1 MRDSFRNPWGPQGP
15 ICNFLSPGLSF
26 LLLPSRLFLL
36 PIFASSF
43 SLSLRFLPTCARAP
57 SGVRLVRD
65 GAAVASRR
73 RGAEATAVQRYGRAA
88 AERGDAWVRWRGGR
102 RWDPLRLG
110 ARGGGDGGLEMAGKA
125 KTEGVGAEEL
135 ECGEAGRRRLP
146 GLATG
151 IKGGGGGGQGAPWGG
166 ARAGPVW
173 LCAATA
179 KIGGKGGEGRRRG
192 SDGDGKGEGRSGP
205 RWLP

>member
-1 MRDSFRNPWGPQGP
+1 
-15 ICNFLSPGLSF
+15 
-26 LLLPSRLFLL
+26 
-36 PIFASSF
+36 
-43 SLSLRFLPTCARAP
+43 
-57 SGVRLVRD
+57 VRLVRD

-135 ECGEAGRRRLP
+135 ACGEAGRRRLP
-146 GLATG
+146 GLAANRHDRRHG
-151 IKGGGGGGQGAPWGG
+151 WGG
-166 ARAGPVW
+166 KPQRQ
-173 LCAATA
+173 
-179 KIGGKGGEGRRRG
+179 
-192 SDGDGKGEGRSGP
+192 
-205 RWLP
+205 